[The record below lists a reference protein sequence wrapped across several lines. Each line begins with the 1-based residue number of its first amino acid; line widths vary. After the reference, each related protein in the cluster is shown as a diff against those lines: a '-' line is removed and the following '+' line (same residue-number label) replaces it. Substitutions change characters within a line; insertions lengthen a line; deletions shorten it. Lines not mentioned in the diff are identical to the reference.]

1 MGVGTEVTN
10 AITPP
15 TRGGKARAQLGCAIK
30 SVESCL
36 VGSGRW
42 MAAMELSYFS
52 GGLLGV
58 AEPAAGRERF
68 AFTTTNGPAGSCA
81 LLCSVLLAGQ

>member
-1 MGVGTEVTN
+1 
-10 AITPP
+10 
-15 TRGGKARAQLGCAIK
+15 
-30 SVESCL
+30 
-36 VGSGRW
+36 

-58 AEPAAGRERF
+58 AEPAVGRERF